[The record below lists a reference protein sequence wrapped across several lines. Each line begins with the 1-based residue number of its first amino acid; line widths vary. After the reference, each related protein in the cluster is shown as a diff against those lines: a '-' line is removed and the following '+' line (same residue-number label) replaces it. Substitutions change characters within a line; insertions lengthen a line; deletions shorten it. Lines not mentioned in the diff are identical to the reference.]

1 MFRNTLSLGINMD
14 YFPRFDLKV
23 RWIKE
28 VGLTPW
34 FQNNYKQNKGFSI
47 GLVTTFFS
55 CNGQSQFNIKIPH

>member
-1 MFRNTLSLGINMD
+1 MD